1 VRLITPADDEL
12 YGLASAAG
20 KLGWAP
26 KLLAKLAAARTCAP
40 ADPETAARYALAL
53 MAALP
58 SLGVEFEAHSRFTD
72 TIEALGR
79 VLTLDPDNWLCRYS
93 RARLRA
99 LIPSSYGAYS
109 VQVSSELKLAQADLE
124 YLLEHQGGLADR
136 AYFISTH
143 ALAAV
148 VDHLAGTQAA
158 GGRPALLDALAACP
172 RVPVRLP
179 ALNAVLCEPLATV
192 HAGAV
197 DPERAAI
204 GEVMAALYGEQPAVA
219 AALSRQS
226 VW

>member
-1 VRLITPADDEL
+1 MHLITRADDEL
-12 YGLASAAG
+12 YGVASAAG

-26 KLLAKLAAARTCAP
+26 KLLARLADARRAAP
-40 ADPETAARYALAL
+40 ADPGAAARYAFAL

-58 SLGVEFEAHSRFTD
+58 SLGVEFEAHARFTD
-72 TIEALGR
+72 TIDALGQALR
-79 VLTLDPDNWLCRYS
+79 LDPDNWLARYS

-109 VQVSSELKLAQADLE
+109 VQASGELSLAQADLE
-124 YLLEHQGGLADR
+124 LLLARQGGLPAQ
-136 AYFISTH
+136 AYFVSTH

-148 VDHLAGTQAA
+148 VDHLAGTPPAD
-158 GGRPALLDALAACP
+158 GRPPLLDVLAACP
-172 RVPVRLP
+172 RTPVGLP
-179 ALNAVLCEPLATV
+179 ALGAVLCEPLATM

-197 DPERAAI
+197 GPERQAI
-204 GEVMAALYGEQPAVA
+204 GEVMAVLYGEQPAVV